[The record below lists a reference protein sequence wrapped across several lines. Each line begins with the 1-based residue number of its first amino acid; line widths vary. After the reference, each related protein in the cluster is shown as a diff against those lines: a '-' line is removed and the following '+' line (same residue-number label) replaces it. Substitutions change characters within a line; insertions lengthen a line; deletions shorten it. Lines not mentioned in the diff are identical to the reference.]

1 MKKQLNQL
9 SESSN
14 SPWEYEALL
23 IKEEAA
29 IREHISYQHQ
39 LKLECDKLKNEIF
52 EIELQKKELIKKNV
66 ILNILYIN
74 YNFFFIGRIEYKI

>member
-14 SPWEYEALL
+14 TPGEYEALL

-29 IREHISYQHQ
+29 IREHISYQYQ

-74 YNFFFIGRIEYKI
+74 NNIFFL